1 METLWGSATYVEGTQ
16 GTQTE
21 TKQGDSV
28 MATAYLLKYEQ
39 GSSSALNI
47 GKIVVGSTF
56 PVTSAAGMY
65 AVAADWSGNLFIA
78 DITTNAIYKVTES
91 GQIGLFAGK
100 PNNDG
105 FVNGVGT
112 AARFNQPKGIAC
124 DKSGNVYVADTGNN
138 RIRKI
143 DMNGKVTTIAGGFSS
158 PADVAV
164 APNGDIIVADTG
176 NHKIYRVKT
185 GGQTLLVAGS
195 TIGNVAGDTG
205 GTKIKGSAAKFSSPN
220 SVTVDNTGNIYV
232 SDSGNYQIKVIHP
245 DGWVKVFAGTGTS
258 GNVNGKA
265 AVAQFSSLLRVKAD
279 RSGNLFVIDAKTTYN
294 RIKLIDQNGNVS
306 TFANNAKNENC
317 WGLAVT
323 PADKVFAVVGAGT
336 AGYESSSSSSSI
348 LEHSSHSSQ
357 SSLSSEKSSQSSV
370 STASSINSSS
380 SSSSKSSPSSL
391 SSEKS
396 SQSSASSASSRS
408 SEKSSQS
415 SQSSSS
421 QSPGS
426 RP

>member
-1 METLWGSATYVEGTQ
+1 
-16 GTQTE
+16 
-21 TKQGDSV
+21 
-28 MATAYLLKYEQ
+28 MATAYLVKYEQ

-91 GQIGLFAGK
+91 GKIGLFAGK

-138 RIRKI
+138 RVRKI

-176 NHKIYRVKT
+176 NHKIYRVKS

-195 TIGNVAGDTG
+195 TVGNVAGDTG

-220 SVTVDNTGNIYV
+220 SVTVDNSGNIYV

-245 DGWVKVFAGTGTS
+245 DGWVKVFAGTGAS

-265 AVAQFSSLLRVKAD
+265 SVAQFSNLLRVKAD
-279 RSGNLFVIDAKTTYN
+279 RSGNLFVVDAKTTYN
-294 RIKLIDQNGNVS
+294 RIKLVDQNGNVS

-317 WGLAVT
+317 WGLTVT

-336 AGYESSSSSSSI
+336 AGYESSSSSSSDSTNSV
-348 LEHSSHSSQ
+348 SSKSSVSSEKSSNSSQ
-357 SSLSSEKSSQSSV
+357 SSVSSVSSRSSMTPSSQSSDSSLSSEKSSQSS
-370 STASSINSSS
+370 
-380 SSSSKSSPSSL
+380 K
-391 SSEKS
+391 
-396 SQSSASSASSRS
+396 SSASSLS

-421 QSPGS
+421 QSPGP